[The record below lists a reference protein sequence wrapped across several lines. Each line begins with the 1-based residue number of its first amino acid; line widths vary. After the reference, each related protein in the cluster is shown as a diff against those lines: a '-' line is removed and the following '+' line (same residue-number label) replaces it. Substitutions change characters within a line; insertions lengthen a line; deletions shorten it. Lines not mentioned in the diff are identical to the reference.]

1 MATTYNWQ
9 IMDLERETDDGYIF
23 KAHYSVDAI
32 DGSKTGNYYGVVF
45 LDKPETLVP
54 YADVT
59 LSSCIDWVKAKLGTT
74 EVTRIETILQ
84 AELDRTK
91 SLNTSNGMPW
101 LS

>member
-45 LDKPETLVP
+45 LDKPE
-54 YADVT
+54 A
-59 LSSCIDWVKAKLGTT
+59 
-74 EVTRIETILQ
+74 
-84 AELDRTK
+84 
-91 SLNTSNGMPW
+91 
-101 LS
+101 